1 MEQGLNKPSNGK
13 TPKKVAFVLCAG
25 SRLMTDRGVEHCCK
39 IGCMAAIKQAM
50 LLQKVMRNAEPCI
63 FYTDIRAD
71 NKGCEEFYTTALNHK
86 VRFVRGRVTRV
97 LPNGEELIVHAE
109 DTLLGK
115 FIEEKFDLVVLS
127 LGIIPRSDTEELAR
141 MLRLQVGSD
150 GFLLERHY
158 KLQPVD
164 SQREGVFL
172 AGCALGPKDVRETT
186 LESMATASRV
196 ASFLGKGEISISPEV
211 AHIIP
216 KRCDGCRECVGF
228 CSMAAVETST
238 AGVTVDPI
246 SCMGCGICV
255 PKCPQQ
261 AIELNHCTEEQ
272 LLAQIDGICS
282 GGEGQKIV
290 AFLERDIAYAS
301 ADLAGQTRHSY
312 PPNVEII
319 GVPSVG

>member
-1 MEQGLNKPSNGK
+1 MSDLMLQGVGMTSARTRDRLIERLMEQGLHKPSNGK

-25 SRLMTDRGVEHCCK
+25 SRLMTDRGVKHCCK

-50 LLQKVMRNAEPCI
+50 LLQKVMSNAEPCI
-63 FYTDIRAD
+63 FYTDIRAG

-97 LPNGEELIVHAE
+97 LPNGEGLVVHAE

-115 FIEEKFDLVVLS
+115 FIEEKFDLVVLTT
-127 LGIIPRSDTEELAR
+127 GIIPHFDTEELAQ
-141 MLRLQVGSD
+141 MLGVQVGSD

-196 ASFLGKGEISISPEV
+196 ASFLGRGEISISPEV
-211 AHIIP
+211 AYLIP
-216 KRCDGCRECVGF
+216 CLLY
-228 CSMAAVETST
+228 TS
-238 AGVTVDPI
+238 P
-246 SCMGCGICV
+246 S
-255 PKCPQQ
+255 P
-261 AIELNHCTEEQ
+261 
-272 LLAQIDGICS
+272 
-282 GGEGQKIV
+282 
-290 AFLERDIAYAS
+290 RDRS
-301 ADLAGQTRHSY
+301 
-312 PPNVEII
+312 
-319 GVPSVG
+319 

>member
-1 MEQGLNKPSNGK
+1 MGL
-13 TPKKVAFVLCAG
+13 
-25 SRLMTDRGVEHCCK
+25 
-39 IGCMAAIKQAM
+39 
-50 LLQKVMRNAEPCI
+50 
-63 FYTDIRAD
+63 
-71 NKGCEEFYTTALNHK
+71 
-86 VRFVRGRVTRV
+86 
-97 LPNGEELIVHAE
+97 
-109 DTLLGK
+109 
-115 FIEEKFDLVVLS
+115 
-127 LGIIPRSDTEELAR
+127 IPRSDTEELVR

-172 AGCALGPKDVRETT
+172 AGCVLGPKDVRETT

-211 AHIIP
+211 AVIIP
-216 KRCDGCRECVGF
+216 ESCNNCGACVDF
-228 CSMAAVETST
+228 CPVAAVEPSP
-238 AGVTVDPI
+238 AGVTINPI
-246 SCMGCGICV
+246 SCVGCGICV

-261 AIELNHCTEEQ
+261 AIELHHCTEEQ

-290 AFLERDIAYAS
+290 AFLEKDIAYAS

-319 GVPSVG
+319 GVPSVGRIGLKHVLHTFAAGADGLVFVEGHGSVLEDKDVRDHVIELKKQLKKYGVNPLRLLSITTTLPQYDRILNIFELICSRISKLGALTQEKRDHIAHQLSCWSS